1 MSSFDIPI
9 GPQHPALPE
18 PLLLRLEVEGEYV
31 VGVDFDVSYMHRG
44 IEKLL
49 ETKTYFQGLPLV
61 ERICGICNAAHGI
74 CYTVNVEKLYDKPI
88 PPRAQYLRLIVEE
101 LSRIHSHL
109 LWLGVAAFEIG
120 FQTMFMYTWRDREH
134 VMDMLETIT
143 GNRITTEYSQIGG
156 VRRDISPETA
166 DKLLKVMN
174 VVEERTKYYIKVA
187 LTERTIAKR
196 TQGVGYLSPEEAK
209 STCSVGPVLRASGV
223 NFDVRVSDPYIAH
236 DEVPFNVIT
245 HDTCDVFGRIVVRAK
260 ELLEC
265 TNMIRY
271 AIQHLPEGPFR
282 VKLSFKPNAGE
293 ALTRVEAPRGE
304 LLHYT
309 LSDGALKP
317 YRYKVRTPTL
327 ANLGALR
334 AMLTSKGRYI
344 VNIADVPI
352 SYGSIDPCICCTA
365 RVHFFDVRK
374 EKSWIWTLDDIRRRS
389 KEGRLLE

>member
-1 MSSFDIPI
+1 MSTFDIPI

-18 PLLLRLEVEGEYV
+18 PLLLKLEVEGETV

-61 ERICGICNAAHGI
+61 ERICGICNAAHGV
-74 CYTVNVEKLYDKPI
+74 CYTLNVEKLYDKEI
-88 PPRAQYLRLIVEE
+88 PPRAQYLRLIIEE

-120 FQTMFMYTWRDREH
+120 FNTMFMYTWRDREH
-134 VMDMLETIT
+134 VMDMLESIT

-156 VRRDISPETA
+156 VRRDISQELA
-166 DKLLKVMN
+166 GKLLKTMDI
-174 VVEERTKYYIKVA
+174 VEERTKYYIKVA
-187 LTERTIAKR
+187 LTEPTIAKR
-196 TQGVGYLSPEEAK
+196 TQGIGYLSTADAK
-209 STCSVGPVLRASGV
+209 STCSVGPIVRSSGV
-223 NFDVRVSDPYIAH
+223 KFDVRASDPYAAH

-245 HDTCDVFGRIVVRAK
+245 SDSCDVFGRVVVRAQ

-265 TNMIRY
+265 VNMIRY
-271 AIQHLPEGPFR
+271 AIQHLPQGSFR
-282 VKLSFKPNAGE
+282 IKLPWKPNAGE

-309 LSDGALKP
+309 LSDGNLKP

-334 AMLTSKGRYI
+334 VMLTSKGRYV
-344 VNIADVPI
+344 VNIGDVSI
-352 SYGSIDPCICCTA
+352 TYGSIDPCICCTA
-365 RVHFFDVRK
+365 RVHFIDVTK
-374 EKSWIWTLDDIRRRS
+374 GKSWIWTLDEIRERS
-389 KEGRLLE
+389 KRGRSLR

>member
-1 MSSFDIPI
+1 MSTFDIPI

-18 PLLLRLEVEGEYV
+18 PLLLKLEVEGETV

-61 ERICGICNAAHGI
+61 ERICGICNAAHGV
-74 CYTVNVEKLYDKPI
+74 CYTLNVEKLYDKEI
-88 PPRAQYLRLIVEE
+88 PLRAQYLRLIIEE

-120 FQTMFMYTWRDREH
+120 FNTMFMYTWRDREH
-134 VMDMLETIT
+134 VMDMLESIT

-156 VRRDISPETA
+156 VRRDISQELTG
-166 DKLLKVMN
+166 KLLKTMDI
-174 VVEERTKYYIKVA
+174 VEERTKYYIKVA

-196 TQGVGYLSPEEAK
+196 TQGIGYLSTADAK
-209 STCSVGPVLRASGV
+209 STCSVGPIVRSSGV
-223 NFDVRVSDPYIAH
+223 KFDVRASDPYTAH

-245 HDTCDVFGRIVVRAK
+245 SDSCDVFGRVVVRAQ

-265 TNMIRY
+265 VNMIRY
-271 AIQHLPEGPFR
+271 AIKHLPQGPFR
-282 VKLSFKPNAGE
+282 IKLPWKPNAGE

-309 LSDGALKP
+309 LSDGNLKP

-334 AMLTSKGRYI
+334 AMLTSKGRYV
-344 VNIADVPI
+344 VNIGDVPI
-352 SYGSIDPCICCTA
+352 TYGSIDPCICCTA
-365 RVHFFDVRK
+365 RVHFIDVTKGR
-374 EKSWIWTLDDIRRRS
+374 SWIWTLDEIRERS
-389 KEGRLLE
+389 KRGRLLR

>member
-1 MSSFDIPI
+1 MSTFDIPI

-18 PLLLRLEVEGEYV
+18 PLLLKLEVEGEAV
-31 VGVDFDVSYMHRG
+31 IGVDFDVSYMHRG

-74 CYTVNVEKLYDKPI
+74 CYTLNVEKLYDKEI

-120 FQTMFMYTWRDREH
+120 FNTMFMYTWRDREH
-134 VMDMLETIT
+134 VMDMLESIT

-156 VRRDISPETA
+156 VRRDLSQELA
-166 DKLLKVMN
+166 DKLLKIMD
-174 VVEERTKYYIKVA
+174 VVEERTMYYVKVA

-196 TQGVGYLSPEEAK
+196 TQGVGYLSTADAK
-209 STCSVGPVLRASGV
+209 STCSVGPVVRSSGV
-223 NFDVRVSDPYIAH
+223 RFDIRASDPYAAH

-245 HDTCDVFGRIVVRAK
+245 NDSCDVFGRVVVRAQ
-260 ELLEC
+260 ELLESV
-265 TNMIRY
+265 NMIRY
-271 AIQHLPEGPFR
+271 AIKHLPQGPFR
-282 VKLSFKPNAGE
+282 IKLPWKPNAGE

-309 LSDGALKP
+309 LSDGNVKP

-334 AMLTSKGRYI
+334 AMLTSKGRYV
-344 VNIADVPI
+344 VNIGDVPI
-352 SYGSIDPCICCTA
+352 TYGSIDPCICCTA
-365 RVHFFDVRK
+365 RVHFVDVTKGR
-374 EKSWIWTLDDIRRRS
+374 SWIWTLDEIRERSRR
-389 KEGRLLE
+389 GRLFK

>member
-1 MSSFDIPI
+1 MSTFDIPI

-18 PLLLRLEVEGEYV
+18 PLLLKLEVEGETV

-61 ERICGICNAAHGI
+61 ERICGICNAAHGL
-74 CYTVNVEKLYDKPI
+74 CYTLNVEKLYDKEI
-88 PPRAQYLRLIVEE
+88 PPRAQYLRVIVEE

-120 FQTMFMYTWRDREH
+120 FNTMFMYTWRDREH
-134 VMDMLETIT
+134 VMDMLEAIT
-143 GNRITTEYSQIGG
+143 GNRVTTEYSQIGG
-156 VRRDISPETA
+156 VRRDITPELA
-166 DKLLKVMN
+166 EKLLKTMD

-187 LTERTIAKR
+187 LTEPTIAKR
-196 TQGVGYLSPEEAK
+196 TQGVGYLSPEDAK
-209 STCSVGPVLRASGV
+209 ATCSVGPVIRASGIK
-223 NFDVRVSDPYIAH
+223 FDVRADDPYAAH

-245 HDTCDVFGRIVVRAK
+245 YDSCDVFGRVVVRAQ

-265 TNMIRY
+265 VNMIRY
-271 AIQHLPEGPFR
+271 ALKNLPSGPFR
-282 VKLSFKPNAGE
+282 IKLPMKPNAGE

-309 LSDGALKP
+309 LCEGTPKP

-334 AMLTSKGRYI
+334 VMLTSKGRYV
-344 VNIADVPI
+344 VNIGDVPI
-352 SYGSIDPCICCTA
+352 IYGSIDPCICCTA
-365 RVHFFDVRK
+365 RVQFIDVK
-374 EKSWIWTLDDIRRRS
+374 KGKTWTWTLDEIRSMS
-389 KEGRLLE
+389 KKVKA

>member
-1 MSSFDIPI
+1 MSTFDIPI
-9 GPQHPALPE
+9 GPMHPALPE
-18 PLLLRLEVEGEYV
+18 PLLLKLEVEGETV

-49 ETKTYFQGLPLV
+49 EAKTYFQGLPLV
-61 ERICGICNAAHGI
+61 ERICGICNAAHGL
-74 CYTVNVEKLYDKPI
+74 CYTLNVEKLYDKEI
-88 PPRAQYLRLIVEE
+88 PARAQYLRLVVEE

-120 FQTMFMYTWRDREH
+120 FNTMFMYTWRDREA
-134 VMDMLETIT
+134 VMDMLESIT

-156 VRRDISPETA
+156 VRRDMPSNLV
-166 DKLLKVMN
+166 DRLLKTMDVI
-174 VVEERTKYYIKVA
+174 EERTKYYTKVA

-209 STCSVGPVLRASGV
+209 ATCAVGPVLRASGV
-223 NFDVRVSDPYIAH
+223 KNDIRADDPYAAH
-236 DEVPFNVIT
+236 ADVPFNVIT
-245 HDTCDVFGRIVVRAK
+245 YDSCDVFARIIVRAQ

-265 TNMIRY
+265 VSMIRT
-271 AIQHLPEGPFR
+271 ALRHLPEGPFR
-282 VKLSFKPNAGE
+282 VKLPMKPNAGE

-304 LLHYT
+304 LFHYT
-309 LSDGALKP
+309 LSDGGPKP

-334 AMLTSKGRYI
+334 AMLTSKGRYV
-344 VNIADVPI
+344 VNIGDVPI

-365 RVHFFDVRK
+365 RVYFVDSRK
-374 EKSWIWTLDDIRRRS
+374 GRSWVWTLDEIRERSRRG
-389 KEGRLLE
+389 ELLP